1 MVSRENTVILACGA
15 VALTGAYLGYAV
27 TDADDTVW
35 IAFLLFVGVVLPTT
49 VNEAL
54 DRRA

>member
-15 VALTGAYLGYAV
+15 VALTGAYLGHAV
-27 TDADDTVW
+27 TDIDDTVW

-49 VNEAL
+49 INEAL